1 MKRFSKLIRTVGL
14 ILVVAAVV
22 DQMRRPADERTWTGS
37 ILVFPYD
44 FRIPTVDRVM
54 ERWWNPD
61 DERLFTPE
69 VFGVG
74 WSVNLFQAVKRF
86 KEMG

>member
-1 MKRFSKLIRTVGL
+1 MKSVGRLIRSIGFIL
-14 ILVVAAVV
+14 IVAAIV
-22 DQMRRPADERTWTGS
+22 DQMRRPADERTWTGN
-37 ILVFPYD
+37 ILMFPYD
-44 FRIPTVDRVM
+44 FRIPTLDRFM
-54 ERWWNPD
+54 ERWWNAN

-74 WSVNLFQAVKRF
+74 WSVNLYQAVKRF